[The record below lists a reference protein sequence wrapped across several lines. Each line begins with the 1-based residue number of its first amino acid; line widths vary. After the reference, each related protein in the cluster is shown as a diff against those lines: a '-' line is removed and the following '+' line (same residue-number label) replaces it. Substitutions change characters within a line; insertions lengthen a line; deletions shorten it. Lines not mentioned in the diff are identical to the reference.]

1 MLTKLIPAQYRWL
14 AWLALA
20 AIIASAGA
28 WGGHK
33 ATQAYYQPKIEKL
46 ETRAKVAEDRAN
58 EFEAAYNAL
67 AGATQRQN
75 EAINQL
81 QDDAKARE
89 KRAAKELAQA
99 RAAAIARRG
108 QAAAIMDL
116 KLPAGADEC
125 LEAQAAFDEELRQ
138 ERGR

>member
-20 AIIASAGA
+20 AIIAAAGA

-33 ATQAYYQPKIEKL
+33 ATAAYYKP
-46 ETRAKVAEDRAN
+46 KVAKAEARAA
-58 EFEAAYNAL
+58 EFESAYNSLAL
-67 AGATQRQN
+67 ASQHQN

-81 QDDAKARE
+81 QADAKARE
-89 KRAAKELAQA
+89 KRAAQEVAQA
-99 RAAAIARRG
+99 RAAAATSRD
-108 QAAAIMDL
+108 QATAIMGL

-125 LEAQAAFDEELRQ
+125 REAREAFDEELRQ
-138 ERGR
+138 ERGKR